1 MFPFGLTPEM
11 MAAALSGQTPSN
23 PTEAAEKA
31 EEAKAKKAEEE
42 KRTPEEN
49 LFEAKERVRISGRQF
64 CGRILGMLDR
74 ETGKLTDQFTILEGH
89 EKEVA
94 RIVTK
99 CFLIELDKEMRERGY
114 VDDEE

>member
-1 MFPFGLTPEM
+1 MFGYFGFIPQEVV
-11 MAAALSGQTPSN
+11 
-23 PTEAAEKA
+23 EAAQAEQKEKKA
-31 EEAKAKKAEEE
+31 DAKATQEAADKK
-42 KRTPEEN
+42 TPEEQ
-49 LFEAKERVRISGRQF
+49 LFEAKECVRVSGRQF

-99 CFLIELDKEMRERGY
+99 SFLIELDIEMRERGY
-114 VDDEE
+114 IDDEE

>member
-1 MFPFGLTPEM
+1 MWFPPEV
-11 MAAALSGQTPSN
+11 MAQWQAAMSGQSQ
-23 PTEAAEKA
+23 EQAEKK
-31 EEAKAKKAEEE
+31 EEAKVKKAEAD
-42 KRTPEEN
+42 KKTPEEQ
-49 LFEAKERVRISGRQF
+49 LFEAKELVRVSGRQF

-99 CFLIELDKEMRERGY
+99 SFLIELDIEMRERGY

>member
-11 MAAALSGQTPSN
+11 LAAMSGQTSRKS
-23 PTEAAEKA
+23 EAAEKA
-31 EEAKAKKAEEE
+31 EEAKAKKAEDE
-42 KRTPEEN
+42 KKTPEEL
-49 LFEAKERVRISGRQF
+49 LFDAKEKVRISGRQF
-64 CGRILGMLDR
+64 CGRIVGMLDR

-99 CFLIELDKEMRERGY
+99 SFLIELDIEMRERGY
-114 VDDEE
+114 IDDEK

>member
-1 MFPFGLTPEM
+1 M
-11 MAAALSGQTPSN
+11 SGQSAG
-23 PTEAAEKA
+23 AAEKA
-31 EEAKAKKAEEE
+31 EETKRKQAEED
-42 KRTPEEN
+42 KKTPEER
-49 LFEAKERVRISGRQF
+49 LFEAKECVRISGRQF

-99 CFLIELDKEMRERGY
+99 SFLIELDIEMRERGY
-114 VDDEE
+114 VDEE